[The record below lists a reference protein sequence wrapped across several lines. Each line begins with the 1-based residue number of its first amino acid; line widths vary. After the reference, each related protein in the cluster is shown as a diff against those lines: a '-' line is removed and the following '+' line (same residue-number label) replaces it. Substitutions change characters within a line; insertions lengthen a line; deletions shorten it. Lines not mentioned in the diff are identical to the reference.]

1 MEINSSDFNPNYDE
15 SDYDME
21 DDDDQVFEVNV
32 NLGIEGNMEGQLKG
46 LSFALGSRLGCDIM
60 NQHRAVNE
68 IQTMRT
74 QGLCIVL
81 LNLMMLMPIEEES
94 F

>member
-1 MEINSSDFNPNYDE
+1 
-15 SDYDME
+15 ME

-32 NLGIEGNMEGQLKG
+32 NSGIEGNMEGQLKG

-60 NQHRAVNE
+60 SQHKAVNE

-74 QGLCIVL
+74 QGLYIVL
-81 LNLMMLMPIEEES
+81 LNLMMLMPLEEES